1 MKNVLKY
8 LKHYKLQTVMAPLF
22 KMLEATFELFVPI
35 VVAKMIDVGI
45 SGGDKGYIMKMGA
58 LLILLALIGL
68 ICSVTAQYFAAKAA
82 MGFGRELRSD
92 LFRHIMNLSYSEIDK
107 NGTST
112 LITRMTSDVN
122 QMQTGVN
129 MVLRLFLRSPFIVFG
144 AVIMAFT
151 VDVKT
156 AVIFAIVLPILIVI
170 VFGIIFSTI
179 PLYKRVQGKLDKV
192 TLITRENLVGARVVR
207 AFNHE
212 AQDIKDFDEAT
223 TELKK
228 SQLFVGH
235 ISGVLNPVTFVV
247 INFGTMALIHKGAVR
262 VDVFG
267 LTQGQVVALVNYM
280 SQILIELIKLANLIV
295 TTTKAIACGH
305 RVAAVFAQQPSIT
318 YVDDKSSGGANGASA
333 EGLSVGGANSA
344 STEGLPVGGANNTT
358 AEGLSVGEMSAQ
370 KNGRPRVSFK
380 NVSFKYKGSQVESLE
395 GLSLDAYE
403 GETIGIIG
411 GTGAGKTTLVN
422 LIPRFYEVSSGE
434 VAIDGKNVKDFSKK
448 TLRGK
453 VGIVP
458 QKAVLFRG
466 TIADNIKWGR
476 KDASEG
482 DIEAALKAAQ
492 AYDFVMEK
500 DGGTSFW
507 LNQGATNLSGGQKQR
522 LCIARA
528 LVRKPEILILDDS
541 SSALDYATDAKLRAS
556 IRDISKGMTT
566 FIVSQRTASIRYAD
580 KIVVLDDGKVAGI
593 GTHDSLMEECEVY
606 REIYNSQNHSDDAK
620 SSENITGG
628 GADGQ

>member
-262 VDVFG
+262 VDAFG

-318 YVDDKSSGGANGASA
+318 YVDDKSSGGAN
-333 EGLSVGGANSA
+333 
-344 STEGLPVGGANNTT
+344 NTT

-380 NVSFKYKGSQVESLE
+380 NVSFKYKDSQVESLE

-448 TLRGK
+448 TLRSK

>member
-151 VDVKT
+151 VDAKT
-156 AVIFAIVLPILIVI
+156 AVIFAIVLPILIMI

-212 AQDIKDFDEAT
+212 VQDIKDFDEAT
-223 TELKK
+223 TGLKK

-262 VDVFG
+262 VDAFG

-318 YVDDKSSGGANGASA
+318 YVDDKSSGGAN
-333 EGLSVGGANSA
+333 SA
-344 STEGLPVGGANNTT
+344 S

>member
-151 VDVKT
+151 VDAKT
-156 AVIFAIVLPILIVI
+156 AVIFAIVLPILIMI

-212 AQDIKDFDEAT
+212 VQDIKDFDEAT
-223 TELKK
+223 TGLKK

-262 VDVFG
+262 VDAFG

-318 YVDDKSSGGANGASA
+318 YVDDKSSGGAN
-333 EGLSVGGANSA
+333 SA
-344 STEGLPVGGANNTT
+344 S

-466 TIADNIKWGR
+466 NIADNIKWGR

>member
-151 VDVKT
+151 VDAKT

-262 VDVFG
+262 VDAFG

-318 YVDDKSSGGANGASA
+318 YVDDKSSGGANSASA
-333 EGLSVGGANSA
+333 EGLSVGVANSA
-344 STEGLPVGGANNTT
+344 STEGLP
-358 AEGLSVGEMSAQ
+358 VGEMSAQ

>member
-151 VDVKT
+151 VDAKT

-262 VDVFG
+262 VDAFG

-333 EGLSVGGANSA
+333 
-344 STEGLPVGGANNTT
+344 EGLPVGGANNTT

-448 TLRGK
+448 TLRSK

-556 IRDISKGMTT
+556 IRDISKEMTT